1 MPELRPDDSLLD
13 RNAKG
18 QINGA
23 ARVADVLRKRG
34 MRAANQV
41 TTSRDTGMAA
51 ARNDLK
57 RTGMAAGTEHW
68 QLPVEVPIDGV
79 VMFITRMKPGVAI
92 PEHAHRVWVFR
103 VVITGS
109 LKYGRKTLKPGD
121 WMLVPPGKRY
131 AVVAGAGGCTV
142 FYAHCIGPL
151 PPGPGPRPTP
161 GPSRQAQP

>member
-18 QINGA
+18 QIKGA

-34 MRAANQV
+34 MRAAKQI
-41 TTSRDTGMAA
+41 TTSRDPGMAA

-79 VMFITRMKPGVAI
+79 VMFITRMKAGVAI

-103 VVITGS
+103 VVIAGS
-109 LKYGRKTLKPGD
+109 VKYGRKTLKPGD
-121 WMLVPPGKRY
+121 WMLVPPERRY
-131 AVVAGAGGCTV
+131 SIVGGPSGCTM
-142 FYAHCIGPL
+142 FYAHCVVGP
-151 PPGPGPRPTP
+151 PPPPGPRPQP
-161 GPSRQAQP
+161 GPSRQAER